1 MKSVYTVNKKTF
13 SDILSRK
20 FEYLRI
26 SVTDRCNYR
35 CSYCMPSE
43 VFNNKYSYIAQNKI
57 LSYEEI
63 IHLCSI
69 LKKIGLTK
77 IRITGGEPLLRKNID
92 KLVYKLKTESGI
104 HNVSMTTNGSLLTD
118 SKLKQLKSSGLDSI
132 TLSLDTLDPKKITKI
147 NGTKKHF
154 DLDMVLT
161 GIEKYFTI
169 VKTNTVIIKDINDNE
184 VLDIVNKISTL
195 RSEIR
200 FIEYMDVGESND
212 WNFSKIIP
220 SQELYELINSK
231 YELLAIKTDKSS
243 TSKKWAV
250 KNTDSS
256 VGFIS
261 SITEPF
267 CNECNRARLSVD
279 GKIYTCLFATEG
291 HDIKKI
297 IRANKGDQDILY
309 YFYDLWSKRSDR
321 YSEIRFMQKKDSP
334 KVEMSYIGG

>member
-1 MKSVYTVNKKTF
+1 MNKKTF
-13 SDILSRK
+13 SDMLSRK

-43 VFNNKYSYIAQNKI
+43 VFNNNYRYIAQNKI

-104 HNVSMTTNGSLLTD
+104 NNVSMTTNGSLLTD
-118 SKLKQLKSSGLDSI
+118 SKLKKLKSSGLDSI
-132 TLSLDTLDPKKITKI
+132 TLSLDTLDSKKITKI

-161 GIEKYFTI
+161 GIEKYFTT
-169 VKTNTVIIKDINDNE
+169 VKTNTVVIKNINDDE

-195 RSEIR
+195 KSEIR
-200 FIEYMDVGESND
+200 FIEYMDVGESNN

-220 SQELYELINSK
+220 SQQLYELISSK
-231 YELLAIKTDKSS
+231 YELSVIKTDKSS
-243 TSKKWAV
+243 TSKKWAL

-267 CNECNRARLSVD
+267 CNDCNRARLSVD

-297 IRANKGDQDILY
+297 IRASRSDQDILD
-309 YFYDLWSKRSDR
+309 YFYNLWSKRSDR
-321 YSEIRFMQKKDSP
+321 YSEVRFMQKKDSP

>member
-1 MKSVYTVNKKTF
+1 VNKKTF
-13 SDILSRK
+13 SDMLSRK

-43 VFNNKYSYIAQNKI
+43 VFNNNYSYIAQNKI

-92 KLVYKLKTESGI
+92 KLIHKLKTESGI
-104 HNVSMTTNGSLLTD
+104 DNVSMTTNGSLLTD
-118 SKLKQLKSSGLDSI
+118 TKLKQLKSSGLDSI

-147 NGTKKHF
+147 NGTKKYF
-154 DLDMVLT
+154 DLDTVLT
-161 GIEKYFTI
+161 GIEKYFTT
-169 VKTNTVIIKDINDNE
+169 VKTNTVVIKNINDDE
-184 VLDIVNKISTL
+184 VLDIVNKISAL

-200 FIEYMDVGESND
+200 FIEYMDVGESNNWD
-212 WNFSKIIP
+212 FSKIIP

-231 YELLAIKTDKSS
+231 YELSVINTDKSS
-243 TSKKWAV
+243 TSKKWAL

-267 CNECNRARLSVD
+267 CNDCNRARLSVD
-279 GKIYTCLFATEG
+279 GKIYTCLFASEG

-297 IRANKGDQDILY
+297 IRTSRSDQDILD
-309 YFYDLWSKRSDR
+309 YFYNLWSKRSDR
-321 YSEIRFMQKKDSP
+321 YSEVRFMQKKDSP

>member
-1 MKSVYTVNKKTF
+1 MTF
-13 SDILSRK
+13 NDMLSRK

-43 VFNNKYSYIAQNKI
+43 IFNKNYSYIAQNKI

-104 HNVSMTTNGSLLTD
+104 DNVSMTTNGSLLTN

-132 TLSLDTLDPKKITKI
+132 TLSLDTLDSKKITKI
-147 NGTKKHF
+147 NGTKKYF

-161 GIEKYFTI
+161 GIEKYFTT
-169 VKTNTVIIKDINDNE
+169 VKTNTVVIKNINDDE
-184 VLDIVNKISTL
+184 VLDIVNKVSAL

-200 FIEYMDVGESND
+200 FIEYMDVGESNN

-231 YELLAIKTDKSS
+231 YELSVIKTDKSS
-243 TSKKWAV
+243 TSKKWAL

-267 CNECNRARLSVD
+267 CNDCNRARLSVD

-297 IRANKGDQDILY
+297 IRASRSDQDILD
-309 YFYDLWSKRSDR
+309 YFYNLWSKRSDR
-321 YSEIRFMQKKDSP
+321 YSEVRFMQKKDSP

>member
-1 MKSVYTVNKKTF
+1 M
-13 SDILSRK
+13 LSRK

-43 VFNNKYSYIAQNKI
+43 VFNNNYSYIAQNKI

-92 KLVYKLKTESGI
+92 KLIHKLKTESGI
-104 HNVSMTTNGSLLTD
+104 NNVSMTTNGSLLTD
-118 SKLKQLKSSGLDSI
+118 TKLKQLKSSGLDSI
-132 TLSLDTLDPKKITKI
+132 TLSLDTLDSKKITKI

-161 GIEKYFTI
+161 GIEKYFTT
-169 VKTNTVIIKDINDNE
+169 VKTNTVVIKNINDDE
-184 VLDIVNKISTL
+184 VLDIVNKISAL

-200 FIEYMDVGESND
+200 FIEYMDVGESNNWD
-212 WNFSKIIP
+212 FSKIIP

-231 YELLAIKTDKSS
+231 YELSVINTDKSS
-243 TSKKWAV
+243 TSKKWAL

-267 CNECNRARLSVD
+267 CNDCNRARLSVD
-279 GKIYTCLFATEG
+279 GKIYTCLFASEG

-297 IRANKGDQDILY
+297 IRTSRSDQDILD
-309 YFYDLWSKRSDR
+309 YFYNLWSKRSDR
-321 YSEIRFMQKKDSP
+321 YSEVRFMQKKDSP

>member
-1 MKSVYTVNKKTF
+1 MNKKTF
-13 SDILSRK
+13 SDMLSRK

-43 VFNNKYSYIAQNKI
+43 VFNNNYSYIAQNKI

-104 HNVSMTTNGSLLTD
+104 NNVSMTTNGSLLTD

-132 TLSLDTLDPKKITKI
+132 TLSLDTLDSKKITKI

-154 DLDMVLT
+154 DLDMVLA
-161 GIEKYFTI
+161 GIEKYFTT
-169 VKTNTVIIKDINDNE
+169 VKTNTVVIKNINDDE
-184 VLDIVNKISTL
+184 VLDIVNKLSVL

-200 FIEYMDVGESND
+200 FIEYMDVGESNN

-231 YELLAIKTDKSS
+231 YELSIIKTDKSS
-243 TSKKWAV
+243 TSKKWAL

-267 CNECNRARLSVD
+267 CNDCNRARLSVD

-297 IRANKGDQDILY
+297 IRASRNDQDILD
-309 YFYDLWSKRSDR
+309 YFYNLWSKRSDR
-321 YSEIRFMQKKDSP
+321 YSEVRFMQKKDSP

>member
-118 SKLKQLKSSGLDSI
+118 SKLKQLKSSGLDCI

-297 IRANKGDQDILY
+297 IRANKGDQDILD

-321 YSEIRFMQKKDSP
+321 YSEIRFIQKKDSP

>member
-1 MKSVYTVNKKTF
+1 VNKKTF
-13 SDILSRK
+13 SDMLSRK

-43 VFNNKYSYIAQNKI
+43 VFNNNYSYIAQNKI

-92 KLVYKLKTESGI
+92 KLIHKLKTESGI
-104 HNVSMTTNGSLLTD
+104 DNVSMTTNGSLLTD
-118 SKLKQLKSSGLDSI
+118 TKLKQLKSSGLDSI
-132 TLSLDTLDPKKITKI
+132 TLSLDTLDSKKITKI

-161 GIEKYFTI
+161 GIEKYFTT
-169 VKTNTVIIKDINDNE
+169 VKTNTVVIKNINDDE
-184 VLDIVNKISTL
+184 VLDIVNKISAL

-200 FIEYMDVGESND
+200 FIEYMDVGESNNWD
-212 WNFSKIIP
+212 FSKIIP

-231 YELLAIKTDKSS
+231 YELSVINTDKSS
-243 TSKKWAV
+243 TSKKWAL

-267 CNECNRARLSVD
+267 CNDCNRARLSVD
-279 GKIYTCLFATEG
+279 GKIYTCLFASEG

-297 IRANKGDQDILY
+297 IRTSRSDQDILD
-309 YFYDLWSKRSDR
+309 YFYNLWSKRSDR
-321 YSEIRFMQKKDSP
+321 YSEVRFMQKKDSP

>member
-1 MKSVYTVNKKTF
+1 MNKKTF
-13 SDILSRK
+13 SDMLSRK

-43 VFNNKYSYIAQNKI
+43 VFNNNYSYIAQNKI

-69 LKKIGLTK
+69 LKKIGLAK

-104 HNVSMTTNGSLLTD
+104 DNVSMTTNGSLLTD

-132 TLSLDTLDPKKITKI
+132 TLSLDTLDSKKITKI

-154 DLDMVLT
+154 DLDMVLA
-161 GIEKYFTI
+161 GIEKYFTT
-169 VKTNTVIIKDINDNE
+169 VKTNTVVIKNINDDE
-184 VLDIVNKISTL
+184 VLDIVNKLSVL

-200 FIEYMDVGESND
+200 FIEYMDVGESNN

-231 YELLAIKTDKSS
+231 YELSIIKTDKSS
-243 TSKKWAV
+243 TSKKWAL

-267 CNECNRARLSVD
+267 CNDCNRARLSVD

-297 IRANKGDQDILY
+297 IRASRNDQDILD
-309 YFYDLWSKRSDR
+309 YFYNLWSKRSDR
-321 YSEIRFMQKKDSP
+321 YSEVRFMQKKDLP

>member
-1 MKSVYTVNKKTF
+1 VNKKTF
-13 SDILSRK
+13 SDMLSRK

-43 VFNNKYSYIAQNKI
+43 VFNNNYSYIAQNKI

-92 KLVYKLKTESGI
+92 KLIHKLKTESGI
-104 HNVSMTTNGSLLTD
+104 NNVSMTTNGSLLTD

-132 TLSLDTLDPKKITKI
+132 TLSLDTLDSKKITKI
-147 NGTKKHF
+147 NGTKKYF
-154 DLDMVLT
+154 DLDTVLT
-161 GIEKYFTI
+161 GIEKYFTT
-169 VKTNTVIIKDINDNE
+169 VKTNTVVIKNINDDE
-184 VLDIVNKISTL
+184 VLDIVNKISAL

-200 FIEYMDVGESND
+200 FIEYMDVGESNNWD
-212 WNFSKIIP
+212 FSKIIP

-231 YELLAIKTDKSS
+231 YELSVINTDKSS
-243 TSKKWAV
+243 TSKKWAL

-267 CNECNRARLSVD
+267 CNDCNRARLSVD
-279 GKIYTCLFATEG
+279 GKIYTCLFASEG

-297 IRANKGDQDILY
+297 IRTSRSDQDILD
-309 YFYDLWSKRSDR
+309 YFYNLWSKRSDR
-321 YSEIRFMQKKDSP
+321 YSEVRFMQKKDSP

>member
-1 MKSVYTVNKKTF
+1 MNKKTF
-13 SDILSRK
+13 SDMLSRK

-43 VFNNKYSYIAQNKI
+43 VFNNNYSYIAQNKI

-92 KLVYKLKTESGI
+92 KLIHKLKTESGI
-104 HNVSMTTNGSLLTD
+104 NNVSMTTNGSLLTD
-118 SKLKQLKSSGLDSI
+118 TKLKQLKSSGLDSI
-132 TLSLDTLDPKKITKI
+132 TLSLDTLDSKKITKI
-147 NGTKKHF
+147 NGTKKYF
-154 DLDMVLT
+154 DLDTVLT
-161 GIEKYFTI
+161 GIEKYFTT
-169 VKTNTVIIKDINDNE
+169 VKTNTVVIKNINDDE
-184 VLDIVNKISTL
+184 VLDIVNKISAL

-200 FIEYMDVGESND
+200 FIEYMDVGESNNWD
-212 WNFSKIIP
+212 FSKIIP

-231 YELLAIKTDKSS
+231 YELSVINTDKSS
-243 TSKKWAV
+243 TSKKWAL

-267 CNECNRARLSVD
+267 CNDCNRARLSVD
-279 GKIYTCLFATEG
+279 GKIYTCLFASEG

-297 IRANKGDQDILY
+297 IRTSRSDQDILD
-309 YFYDLWSKRSDR
+309 YFYNLWSKRSDR
-321 YSEIRFMQKKDSP
+321 YSEVRFMQKKDSP

>member
-1 MKSVYTVNKKTF
+1 MNKKTF
-13 SDILSRK
+13 SDMLSRK

-43 VFNNKYSYIAQNKI
+43 VFNNNYSYIAQNKI

-104 HNVSMTTNGSLLTD
+104 DNVSMTTNGSLLTD

-132 TLSLDTLDPKKITKI
+132 TLSLDTLDSKKITKI

-161 GIEKYFTI
+161 GIEKYFTT
-169 VKTNTVIIKDINDNE
+169 VKTNTVVIKNINDDE
-184 VLDIVNKISTL
+184 VLDIVNKLSVL

-200 FIEYMDVGESND
+200 FIEYMDVGESNN

-220 SQELYELINSK
+220 SQELYDLINSK
-231 YELLAIKTDKSS
+231 YELSIIKTDKSS
-243 TSKKWAV
+243 TSKKWAL
-250 KNTDSS
+250 KNTGSS

-267 CNECNRARLSVD
+267 CNDCNRARLSVD
-279 GKIYTCLFATEG
+279 GKMYTCLFATEG

-297 IRANKGDQDILY
+297 IRKNQSDQAILD
-309 YFYDLWSKRSDR
+309 YFYNLWSKRSDR
-321 YSEIRFMQKKDSP
+321 YSEVRFMQKKDSP

>member
-1 MKSVYTVNKKTF
+1 MNKKTF
-13 SDILSRK
+13 SDMLSRK

-43 VFNNKYSYIAQNKI
+43 VFNNNYSYIAQNKI

-92 KLVYKLKTESGI
+92 KLIHKLKTESGI
-104 HNVSMTTNGSLLTD
+104 DNVSMTTNGSLLTD
-118 SKLKQLKSSGLDSI
+118 TKLKQLKSSGLDSI
-132 TLSLDTLDPKKITKI
+132 TLSLDTLDSKKITKI
-147 NGTKKHF
+147 NGTKKYF
-154 DLDMVLT
+154 DLDTVLT
-161 GIEKYFTI
+161 GIEKYFTT
-169 VKTNTVIIKDINDNE
+169 VKTNTVVIKNINDDE
-184 VLDIVNKISTL
+184 VLDIVNKISAL

-200 FIEYMDVGESND
+200 FIEYMDVGESNNWD
-212 WNFSKIIP
+212 FSKIIP

-231 YELLAIKTDKSS
+231 YELSVINTDKSS
-243 TSKKWAV
+243 TSKKWAL

-267 CNECNRARLSVD
+267 CNDCNRARLSVD
-279 GKIYTCLFATEG
+279 GKIYTCLFASEG

-297 IRANKGDQDILY
+297 IRTSRSDQDILD
-309 YFYDLWSKRSDR
+309 YFYNLWSKRSDR
-321 YSEIRFMQKKDSP
+321 YSEVRFMQKKDSP

>member
-1 MKSVYTVNKKTF
+1 MTF
-13 SDILSRK
+13 NDMLSRK

-43 VFNNKYSYIAQNKI
+43 IFNKNYSYIAQNKI

-104 HNVSMTTNGSLLTD
+104 DNVSMTTNGSLLTD

-132 TLSLDTLDPKKITKI
+132 TLSLDTLDSKKITKI
-147 NGTKKHF
+147 NGTKKYF

-161 GIEKYFTI
+161 GIEKYFTT
-169 VKTNTVIIKDINDNE
+169 VKTNTVVIKNINDDE
-184 VLDIVNKISTL
+184 VLDIVNKVSAL

-200 FIEYMDVGESND
+200 FIEYMDVGESNN

-231 YELLAIKTDKSS
+231 YELSVIKTDKSS
-243 TSKKWAV
+243 TSKKWAL

-267 CNECNRARLSVD
+267 CNDCNRARLSVD

-297 IRANKGDQDILY
+297 IRASRSDQDILD
-309 YFYDLWSKRSDR
+309 YFYNLWSKRSDR
-321 YSEIRFMQKKDSP
+321 YSEVRFMQKKDSP

>member
-1 MKSVYTVNKKTF
+1 VNKKTF
-13 SDILSRK
+13 SDMLSRK

-43 VFNNKYSYIAQNKI
+43 VFNNNYSYIAQNKI

-92 KLVYKLKTESGI
+92 KLIHKLKTESGI
-104 HNVSMTTNGSLLTD
+104 NNVSMTTNGSLLTD
-118 SKLKQLKSSGLDSI
+118 TKLKQLKASGLDSI

-147 NGTKKHF
+147 NGTKKYF
-154 DLDMVLT
+154 DLDTVLT
-161 GIEKYFTI
+161 GIEKYFTT
-169 VKTNTVIIKDINDNE
+169 VKTNTVVIKNINDDE
-184 VLDIVNKISTL
+184 VLDIVNKISAL

-200 FIEYMDVGESND
+200 FIEYMDVGESNNWD
-212 WNFSKIIP
+212 FSKIIP

-231 YELLAIKTDKSS
+231 YELSVINTDKSS
-243 TSKKWAV
+243 TSKKWAL

-267 CNECNRARLSVD
+267 CNDCNRARLSVD
-279 GKIYTCLFATEG
+279 GKIYTCLFASEG

-297 IRANKGDQDILY
+297 IRTSRSDQDILD
-309 YFYDLWSKRSDR
+309 YFYNLWSKRSDR
-321 YSEIRFMQKKDSP
+321 YSEVRFMQKKDSP

>member
-1 MKSVYTVNKKTF
+1 
-13 SDILSRK
+13 
-20 FEYLRI
+20 
-26 SVTDRCNYR
+26 
-35 CSYCMPSE
+35 MPSE
-43 VFNNKYSYIAQNKI
+43 VFNNNYSYIAQNKI

-104 HNVSMTTNGSLLTD
+104 DNVSMTTNGSLLTD

-132 TLSLDTLDPKKITKI
+132 TLSLDTLDSKKITKI

-161 GIEKYFTI
+161 GIEKYFTT
-169 VKTNTVIIKDINDNE
+169 VKTNTVVIKDINDDE
-184 VLDIVNKISTL
+184 VLDIVNKVSTL

-200 FIEYMDVGESND
+200 FIEYMDVGESNN

-231 YELLAIKTDKSS
+231 YELSAIKTDKSS
-243 TSKKWAV
+243 TSKKWAL

-267 CNECNRARLSVD
+267 CNDCNRARLSVD

-297 IRANKGDQDILY
+297 IRASQSDQDILD
-309 YFYDLWSKRSDR
+309 YFYNLWSKRSDR
-321 YSEIRFMQKKDSP
+321 YSEVRFMQKKDSA
-334 KVEMSYIGG
+334 